1 MSNYNIG
8 DLVWIPDGTVTY
20 RNQNFIGVPIS
31 GPQCGLV
38 LKIKTADRSL
48 SLKVGNDYH
57 TVRAERVRKIES
69 EEAAYG

>member
-8 DLVWIPDGTVTY
+8 DLVWIPDGTLTY
-20 RNQNFIGVPIS
+20 RNQNFIGVPIR

-38 LKIKTADRSL
+38 LKIRTTDRLL
-48 SLKVGNDYH
+48 SLKIGDDHH
-57 TVRAERVRKIES
+57 TVCAKRVRKIES